1 MNNNLHQSSMNLL
14 TSPFHPE
21 QTYNQ
26 SEHIQLQSASYHTPP
41 SNEIGVMPQ
50 NIMYNQSPSPQYE
63 TTNNFEFISHSPESS
78 SSTESN
84 LISPPQH
91 YYPSDFSWPESTTIG
106 FTQPLSSQY
115 NRHPA
120 TKRSSSVPPHFHK
133 YKPAQQDSMYNQ
145 FQLTPGLQ
153 HPPLLNSSKPLPM
166 QIPRVNM
173 VHAQSNRLVNK
184 EELRR
189 QLDQKLEKIN
199 FDDITVAELKE
210 ALRERGLS
218 ATGRKAELLARLK
231 RERDLLV
238 NCSSITAVSNGGLT
252 SPPMTTPL
260 HRRVTNLNLSDA
272 SPTKRYQRL
281 YSPYSPPPLYSAI
294 HHHHTGRRL
303 ASSVPESNTPF
314 LNDQFMK
321 KPSCLRKSI
330 DEEDQKDVWDD
341 QTLQDFLSQI

>member
-1 MNNNLHQSSMNLL
+1 M
-14 TSPFHPE
+14 
-21 QTYNQ
+21 
-26 SEHIQLQSASYHTPP
+26 
-41 SNEIGVMPQ
+41 V
-50 NIMYNQSPSPQYE
+50 
-63 TTNNFEFISHSPESS
+63 
-78 SSTESN
+78 
-84 LISPPQH
+84 SPPQQ
-91 YYPSDFSWPESTTIG
+91 YYASDFSWPELTTIG
-106 FTQPLSSQY
+106 FTQPLPSSQY

-120 TKRSSSVPPHFHK
+120 TKRSASVPPHFHK
-133 YKPAQQDSMYNQ
+133 FKPAQQDSMYNQ

-153 HPPLLNSSKPLPM
+153 HPHLLQSAKPLPM

-173 VHAQSNRLVNK
+173 SHSQSGRLVNK

-218 ATGRKAELLARLK
+218 ATGRKAELLSRLK

-238 NCSSITAVSNGGLT
+238 SNATTAVSCTGGLT

-260 HRRVTNLNLSDA
+260 HRRVTNLNLSDS
-272 SPTKRYQRL
+272 SPTKRCKRL
-281 YSPYSPPPLYSAI
+281 YSPYSPPPIYSAV

-303 ASSVPESNTPF
+303 ASSVPESNTLF

-330 DEEDQKDVWDD
+330 DEEEQKGKEF
-341 QTLQDFLSQI
+341 FLSFFFFSLLYNLLLIFF